1 MKRSK
6 LQLSLAVALGLINVQ
21 VFALGLGQVEVRSR
35 LSEPLVA
42 EIPVIASVGEI
53 DSLSVRLASAD
64 AFARV
69 GLERPL
75 SLVANLEF
83 SVGRNV
89 RGERVIRVTTT
100 RPIDDPF
107 LSFLIEAE
115 WDGGRLV
122 REFAVLLDPPYL
134 AKAANVAVQV
144 PSTPAPQVRQPAL
157 PQPAPAAPA
166 AMTQPPAT
174 MESTTPVAS
183 GSPIP
188 AAPATVSTQAAG
200 DWFGPVRSG
209 QTLSRIAQELR
220 PAGVGLHQTMAALLR
235 TNPNA
240 FINGNINL
248 LKRGAIL
255 RIPGRSEI
263 EAIDSAEAAAL
274 VREQTLAWR
283 RTRAAT
289 LQPYD
294 NVIAEDRR
302 RQPRSSVEPDARLRI
317 VPPAEA
323 EDAGAAQSGASSTG
337 DGARLQAELDRAREQ
352 LVTRDAEIKELRAR
366 VADLEK
372 LNDDSDKL
380 LRMKNSEL
388 AQLQQRLRELEA
400 MQQTV
405 RAAPTP
411 NADSAGEAVAE
422 LAPSTTSG
430 APVGAVGKSEPAKP
444 ETVEPTAS
452 RPAAAKPAPM
462 QAAPGAETAPWY
474 RVPIAIAGGSVL
486 LVGLLA
492 WLLARRGRRTSPLE
506 SSLRRRSAVSDLAA
520 SFQSVHAKGDAAV
533 QLDADARRQELE
545 ASVSAHPEQLETHL
559 ALLRHLHAQ
568 GAVDAFEAAAAE
580 MRAHVV
586 DPHDPQWQEAVAMGS
601 QLLPDSP
608 LFRDE
613 FDDSADVIA
622 TDDAAITFADY
633 EEPAPSPE
641 LHPEAPAGDRIDAAF
656 ARAVSE
662 FADAPAEPA
671 SAWEEPETIGSVP
684 ADAAAG
690 DDEEVLEVVDAA
702 PQPLLADV
710 DDDAVTSARID
721 AEVNDPVST
730 KLDLAQAYIDIG
742 DLEAAEAL
750 LDEVK
755 SEGNS
760 EQQQRAAH
768 LLAGLR

>member
-6 LQLSLAVALGLINVQ
+6 LQLSLAVALGLINAQ

-42 EIPVIASVGEI
+42 EIPVIASAGEI

-115 WDGGRLV
+115 WNGGRLV

-134 AKAANVAVQV
+134 AKAANVAVQA
-144 PSTPAPQVRQPAL
+144 PSTPAPQVRQPAP
-157 PQPAPAAPA
+157 PQPV
-166 AMTQPPAT
+166 PPAT
-174 MESTTPVAS
+174 MEPTTPVAS
-183 GSPIP
+183 GAPIP
-188 AAPATVSTQAAG
+188 AAPATASTRAAG

-220 PAGVGLHQTMAALLR
+220 PAGVGLHQTMVALLR
-235 TNPNA
+235 TNPDA
-240 FINGNINL
+240 FIDGNINL

-263 EAIDSAEAAAL
+263 EAIDSAEAVAL
-274 VREQTLAWR
+274 VREQTLAWQ

-323 EDAGAAQSGASSTG
+323 EDASATQSGASSTG
-337 DGARLQAELDRAREQ
+337 DGARLQAELDRTREQ

-400 MQQTV
+400 MQQAV
-405 RAAPTP
+405 RVAPAP
-411 NADSAGEAVAE
+411 NADGAGEAVAE

-430 APVGAVGKSEPAKP
+430 APVGEVGKSEPAKP
-444 ETVEPTAS
+444 ETAAPMAA

-462 QAAPGAETAPWY
+462 QAAPGAENAPWY
-474 RVPIAIAGGSVL
+474 RMPIAIAGGSVL

-506 SSLRRRSAVSDLAA
+506 SSLRHRSAASDLAA
-520 SFQSVHAKGDAAV
+520 SFQSVHTKGDTAV
-533 QLDADARRQELE
+533 QSDADARRQELE

-559 ALLRHLHAQ
+559 ALLRHLYAQ

-608 LFRDE
+608 LFGDE
-613 FDDSADVIA
+613 LDDSADVIA
-622 TDDAAITFADY
+622 SDDAAIAVAEH
-633 EEPAPSPE
+633 EEPAPAPE

-656 ARAVSE
+656 ARAVRE

-671 SAWEEPETIGSVP
+671 SAWEEPETIGSLP

-690 DDEEVLEVVDAA
+690 DDEEVLEVVDTA

-710 DDDAVTSARID
+710 DDDAITSARID
-721 AEVNDPVST
+721 AEANDPVAT